1 VVLSSSFKR
10 FLKRIQLNDQI
21 EEVNTMFETLWKQIS
36 SQREEFKINK
46 IYNIIFRILLQDPF
60 VLAQYIYRKQIGINV
75 KSLRALF
82 TLLGFEPLF
91 NMKELFK
98 VCKVIFEALMTKL
111 KSSMLLSDVLE
122 NYQEG

>member
-1 VVLSSSFKR
+1 
-10 FLKRIQLNDQI
+10 
-21 EEVNTMFETLWKQIS
+21 MFETLWKQIS
-36 SQREEFKINK
+36 SQREEFKRNK

>member
-1 VVLSSSFKR
+1 MVLSSSFKR